1 MLRWRLGVGTENVYA
16 AAVGLHFEVF
26 IRTAIAEAADT
37 KSSNPIH
44 LTSIHRNQNG
54 GVYFFPTSRQKGG
67 E

>member
-26 IRTAIAEAADT
+26 IRTEAADT

-54 GVYFFPTSRQKGG
+54 GVYFLPTSRQKGG